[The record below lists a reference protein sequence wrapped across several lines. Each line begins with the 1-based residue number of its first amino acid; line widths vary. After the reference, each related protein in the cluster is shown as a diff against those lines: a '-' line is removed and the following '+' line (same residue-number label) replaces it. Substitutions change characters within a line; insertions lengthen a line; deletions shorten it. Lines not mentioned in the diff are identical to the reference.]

1 MVVEH
6 QLRVYQSGQK
16 KWKKLN
22 EKGWLNLMKLTKKL
36 LRKTKNQNFVSFCEI
51 DFTEKFPMKTI
62 FFPWN
67 QFHEI
72 FKNKKSKLCLILWYI
87 PKTYFVHKFWNKKLL
102 ILLKKVEKITSYFL
116 RITNLWNNYFTK
128 TLENIIKYVCM
139 MHHYDFRTILIKK

>member
-1 MVVEH
+1 MEKVE
-6 QLRVYQSGQK
+6 RKGVIEFNEVDK
-16 KWKKLN
+16 KTAK
-22 EKGWLNLMKLTKKL
+22 
-36 LRKTKNQNFVSFCEI
+36 
-51 DFTEKFPMKTI
+51 
-62 FFPWN
+62 
-67 QFHEI
+67 
-72 FKNKKSKLCLILWYI
+72 KNKKSKLCLILWYI